1 MAAQVKRYILYCDL
15 CQRVKYLSI
24 SMEGEY
30 QFIPS
35 AGPNDL
41 VTVDYYGPL
50 PMARGGNQ
58 YIFVMLDA
66 FSKYVSLYTMKSATA
81 RMTLKKIFNNFIPK
95 FGKPKRILSDHG
107 TQFTAALC
115 KNQLESEGI
124 TVLYSSIRHPQSNP
138 TERVMRELGRL
149 FRTLCADKHAKWVEF
164 VPHIKKVLNI
174 TVHQAYHRNNYISV
188 CPFGKRSTN

>member
-1 MAAQVKRYILYCDL
+1 MAAQVKRYILCCDL

-50 PMARGGNQ
+50 PMAPGGNQ

-66 FSKYVSLYTMKSATA
+66 LSKYVSLYTMKSATA
-81 RMTLKKIFNNFIPK
+81 RMTLQKIFNNLIRNSASPSVFCPTTEPNSPLPY
-95 FGKPKRILSDHG
+95 GKTNLS
-107 TQFTAALC
+107 Q
-115 KNQLESEGI
+115 
-124 TVLYSSIRHPQSNP
+124 
-138 TERVMRELGRL
+138 
-149 FRTLCADKHAKWVEF
+149 
-164 VPHIKKVLNI
+164 KVLQFFIAQLGIHNR
-174 TVHQAYHRNNYISV
+174 TQ
-188 CPFGKRSTN
+188 RSE